1 MTPEEI
7 KAEKRYRM
15 EERVGILTDGRREPT
30 PEEFKTAWDEACAFE
45 VDLEREALVE
55 RVFALSMAKKR
66 DRQLER
72 QFGK

>member
-7 KAEKRYRM
+7 KTEKRYRM
-15 EERVGILTDGRREPT
+15 AERVGILTDGRREPT
-30 PEEFKTAWDEACAFE
+30 PEEFKAAWDEACAFE

-66 DRQLER
+66 DRQLDS